1 MIELNF
7 IIHNMVIIFWNIL
20 DHDFIIAALEKFG
33 FKSNLIDWIKIFL
46 NKQESCVI
54 SGGVTTQYFRSKR
67 AAYLFISCLES
78 LFIFIKN
85 NENIESVSILKI
97 RICIQ
102 DLLMILDFSWKT

>member
-1 MIELNF
+1 
-7 IIHNMVIIFWNIL
+7 MVIIFWNIL

-67 AAYLFISCLES
+67 AARQGDPMSAYLFISCLES

-97 RICIQ
+97 RICIK